1 MQLESSRLL
10 LRPFSEK
17 DINVLAELAN
27 NYRIAKTTLELPYPY
42 TEEDAWWWIGHH
54 PGWIEEGS
62 RFPFA
67 VTKKDEDE
75 LIGNI
80 TVRVQPEH
88 RRGELGYWLGTD
100 YWGNGYMSEAAA
112 LVRDFS
118 FHTLKANR
126 LTAPVMSKNQASA
139 GVLKRIGMRYEG
151 TLRQDIWKWS
161 SYEDVDM
168 YGMTADDWTNA

>member
-10 LRPFSEK
+10 LRPFTEH
-17 DINVLAELAN
+17 DTETLVTLAN

-42 TEEDAWWWIGHH
+42 TEEDARWWIGHH

-67 VTKKDEDE
+67 VTKKDEGE
-75 LIGNI
+75 LMGNI
-80 TVRVQPEH
+80 TVRIQPEH
-88 RRGELGYWLGTD
+88 RRGELGYWLGAD

-118 FHTLKANR
+118 FGTLKANR

-139 GVLKRIGMRYEG
+139 GVVKRIGMHYEG

-161 SYEDVDM
+161 RYEDVDM
-168 YGMTADDWTNA
+168 YGMIADDWKEA

>member
-10 LRPFSEK
+10 LRSFTEH
-17 DINVLAELAN
+17 DTGALAKLAN

-42 TEEDAWWWIGHH
+42 TENDARWWIGHH
-54 PGWIEEGS
+54 SGWIEEGS

-67 VTKKDEDE
+67 VTKKDEGT
-75 LIGNI
+75 LMGNI
-80 TVRVQPEH
+80 TVRMQPEH

-100 YWGNGYMSEAAA
+100 YWGNGYMSEAAT

-118 FHTLKANR
+118 FRTLKANR

-151 TLRQDIWKWS
+151 TLREDIWKWS
-161 SYEDVDM
+161 RYEDVDM
-168 YGMTADDWTNA
+168 YGMTADDWMGA